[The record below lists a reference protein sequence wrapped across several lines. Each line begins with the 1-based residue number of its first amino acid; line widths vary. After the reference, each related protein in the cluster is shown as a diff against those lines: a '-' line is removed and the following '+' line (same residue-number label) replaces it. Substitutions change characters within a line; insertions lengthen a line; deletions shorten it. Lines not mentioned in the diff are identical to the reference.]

1 MLLTMVAA
9 KRERELRN
17 LDVSFVT
24 VQLRVQYFSV

>member
-9 KRERELRN
+9 KRERELKN